1 MNNETNEVGMKV
13 QKLREYHSISLRDL
27 AQAIGVR
34 HVMLNKIE
42 NGTQRLDLE
51 TLTKLAN
58 HFSIS
63 AEYFVNPHV
72 SIAQATKKVSEPS
85 SCVTAFKQIL
95 ENYPTEKEKSF
106 KDNSLADFLRN
117 DLVKIVNDALKI
129 DSSRYKVIGSP
140 GKGVWARVPWI
151 GVFDRS
157 VTSSAQRGY
166 YVVYLF
172 REDMSGFY
180 LSLNQ
185 GYTYFRNK
193 YRDKEG
199 RQKIQKTAEI
209 IRSRIEIPSQFQLTT
224 IDLHS
229 EASLAFGY
237 EAGHICGKYYDAS
250 SLPDEFEMINDFR
263 SLLETYNKIVV
274 LLNGRNAEELN
285 DYLLLE
291 DDLEFLETDEESFQ
305 KLANE
310 LKVDSSDEPK
320 EEPRPPK
327 TVVTDNLGKAR
338 YPRSAKEAALA
349 LVRANYTCEL
359 NENHETFLS
368 KSTGQRY
375 AEAHHFVGISNHP
388 KFPEVDL
395 DRAANIVCLC
405 PNCHRKIHYGE
416 DEVRLPMIESLFAKV
431 KERLE
436 QVGIEVTLTQL
447 KEFYNISPTR
457 T

>member
-1 MNNETNEVGMKV
+1 MNSETNEVGMKL
-13 QKLREYHSISLRDL
+13 QKLREYHSINLRDL

-51 TLTKLAN
+51 TLIKLAN

-72 SIAQATKKVSEPS
+72 SILQATQNVSEPS

-95 ENYPTEKEKSF
+95 EKYSTEKEQAF
-106 KDNSLADFLRN
+106 KNNSLADFIRN
-117 DLVKIVNDALKI
+117 DLIKIVNNALNI

-151 GVFDRS
+151 GFFDRN
-157 VTSSAQRGY
+157 VTLSAQYGY
-166 YVVYLF
+166 YVVCLF

-185 GYTYFRNK
+185 GYTYFRNRYK
-193 YRDKEG
+193 DKEG
-199 RQKIQKTAEI
+199 RQKIKKTAEI
-209 IRSRIEIPSQFQLTT
+209 IRSRIEIPSQFHLTT
-224 IDLHS
+224 IDLRS

-237 EAGHICGKYYDAS
+237 EAGHICGKYYDAN

-263 SLLETYNKIVV
+263 SLLEIYNKIVV

-310 LKVDSSDEPK
+310 LKVDSFDKSK

-327 TVVTDNLGKAR
+327 TVVTDNLGKTR

-349 LVRANYTCEL
+349 LVRANYLCEL
-359 NENHETFLS
+359 DENHETFLS

-416 DEVRLPMIESLFAKV
+416 DDVRLPMIESLFAKV

-447 KEFYNISPTR
+447 KEFYNISPKR

>member
-1 MNNETNEVGMKV
+1 MDSETNEVGMKV
-13 QKLREYHSISLRDL
+13 QKLREYYSINLRDL

-51 TLTKLAN
+51 TLTKLSN
-58 HFSIS
+58 HFSVS
-63 AEYFVNPHV
+63 AEYFVNPNL
-72 SIAQATKKVSEPS
+72 SIPQATKNVNEPS
-85 SCVTAFKQIL
+85 SCVTAFKRIL
-95 ENYPTEKEKSF
+95 DNYSTEKEKPL
-106 KDNSLADFLRN
+106 KDNSFAEFVRN
-117 DLVKIVNDALKI
+117 DVVKILNNALDI

-140 GKGVWARVPWI
+140 GKGLWAKVPWV
-151 GVFDRS
+151 GFFDRN
-157 VTSSAQRGY
+157 VTLSAQYGY
-166 YVVYLF
+166 YMVYLF

-193 YRDKEG
+193 YKDKEG

-224 IDLHS
+224 IDLRS

-310 LKVDSSDEPK
+310 LKVDFSDEPK

-327 TVVTDNLGKAR
+327 TVVTDNLGKTR

-349 LVRANYTCEL
+349 LARANYTCEL
-359 NENHETFLS
+359 DENHETFLS
-368 KSTGQRY
+368 KSSGQKY

-447 KEFYNISPTR
+447 KEFYNISPKR